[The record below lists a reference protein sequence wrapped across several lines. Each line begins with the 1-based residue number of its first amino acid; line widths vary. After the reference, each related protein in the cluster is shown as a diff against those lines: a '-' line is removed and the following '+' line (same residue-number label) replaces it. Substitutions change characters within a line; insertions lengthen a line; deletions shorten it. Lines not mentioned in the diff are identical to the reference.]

1 MLGSS
6 VISVVIS
13 TYNAPEFLA
22 VSLSSFQRQTDRG
35 FEIVVADDGSD
46 PRTAQ
51 AIAAA
56 QAPSPVPISHVRH
69 ADRGFRLSR
78 IRNLAIGACT
88 GNYVIFLDGDCFVL
102 EDFIA
107 LHRRLAETGKFVSGK
122 RSYLRPGLTQRIMA
136 DAVAPRWGRGR
147 WLWNSLGNQCTR
159 PAEFAVWPDGAWR
172 DRRAGEWRKAQACNL
187 GAFRSDIDTV
197 NGFDNRYEAHGL
209 EDSDFVLRLIHAGI
223 ARKLGDHGPVVL
235 HLAHPRRG
243 DGGPSPNTKMFEAL
257 VASGATRADNG
268 LVEAIA
274 AAD

>member
-1 MLGSS
+1 MLGGGI
-6 VISVVIS
+6 ISVVIS

-22 VSLSSFQRQTDRG
+22 VSLSSFQRQTDTR

-46 PRTAQ
+46 ARTAE

-56 QAPSPVPISHVRH
+56 RTQTLVPIKHVRH
-69 ADRGFRLSR
+69 ADHGFRLSR
-78 IRNLAIGACT
+78 IRNLAIGASV
-88 GNYVIFLDGDCFVL
+88 GDYLIFLDGDCFVL

-107 LHRRLAETGKFVSGK
+107 WHRRLAVTGKFVSGK

-159 PAEFAVWPDGAWR
+159 PAEFLALPDGAWR
-172 DRRAGEWRKAQACNL
+172 DRRASEWRKAQACNL
-187 GAFRSDIDTV
+187 GAFRSDIVTV
-197 NGFDNRYEAHGL
+197 NGFDNRYQAHGL

-243 DGGPSPNTKMFEAL
+243 AGGPSPNTGMFAGL
-257 VASGATRADNG
+257 VASGAIRADNG
-268 LVEAIA
+268 LVEALV

>member
-1 MLGSS
+1 MLGGG

-22 VSLSSFQRQTDRG
+22 VSMSSFQRQTDSR

-46 PRTAQ
+46 ARTAQ
-51 AIAAA
+51 TVDASRAH
-56 QAPSPVPISHVRH
+56 SPVPIKHVRQ

-78 IRNLAIGACT
+78 IRNLAIGACI
-88 GNYVIFLDGDCFVL
+88 GDYVIFLDGDCFVL
-102 EDFIA
+102 ADFIA
-107 LHRRLAETGKFVSGK
+107 LHRRLAAPGKFVSGK
-122 RSYLRPGLTQRIMA
+122 RSYLRPGLTRRIMA
-136 DAVAPRWGRGR
+136 DGVAPQWGRER
-147 WLWNSLGNQCTR
+147 WLWNSLRNQCTR
-159 PAEFAVWPDGAWR
+159 PAEFLAFGDGAWR

-187 GAFRSDIDTV
+187 GAFRSDIATV

-209 EDSDFVLRLIHAGI
+209 EDSDFVLRLIHAGV

-243 DGGPSPNTKMFEAL
+243 DGGPSPNSEMFATM
-257 VASGATRADNG
+257 VASGATRAENG
-268 LVEAIA
+268 LTDALA